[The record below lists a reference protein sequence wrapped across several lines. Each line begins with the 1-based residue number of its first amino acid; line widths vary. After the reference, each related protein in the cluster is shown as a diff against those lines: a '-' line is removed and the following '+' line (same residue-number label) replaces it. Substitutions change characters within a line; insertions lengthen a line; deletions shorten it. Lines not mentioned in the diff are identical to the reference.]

1 MPYRTPL
8 ASSSILSYALISA
21 VLIVAQGCA
30 TRMKPAPTV
39 SNPQPSLR
47 STAFVATAYCVGT
60 VTATG
65 TLVANGTVAADPTV
79 LPLGTKIRVTG
90 VPRPYEG
97 IYTVR
102 DTGPNIRGHRV
113 DVYVGRR
120 SVQVSVLRTGVANP

>member
-1 MPYRTPL
+1 
-8 ASSSILSYALISA
+8 
-21 VLIVAQGCA
+21 
-30 TRMKPAPTV
+30 MKPAPTV

-113 DVYVGRR
+113 DVYVASCAQARRFGRR